1 MTDDYE
7 DYDPLSIEPLTITVG
22 DDFDWDSIDTITI
35 GDSTCDT
42 TTVTDTFSILTDTI
56 TFDDKMWT
64 TSPSLTVGNYSIT
77 EEKLEKLD
85 ALLEAIDLLSD
96 ENDLKSLL
104 DNIRILKKLKNE
116 D

>member
-7 DYDPLSIEPLTITVG
+7 DYDPLSIEPLTVTVG
-22 DDFDWDSIDTITI
+22 DDIDWDNMGTITI
-35 GDSTCDT
+35 SDTSTA
-42 TTVTDTFSILTDTI
+42 TDTFSILTDTI
-56 TFDDKMWT
+56 TFDDTTWT
-64 TSPSLTVGNYSIT
+64 TNPDIKIGKYTIT

-104 DNIRILKKLKNE
+104 DNVRILKKLKNE

>member
-7 DYDPLSIEPLTITVG
+7 DYDPLSIEPLTVTVG
-22 DDFDWDSIDTITI
+22 DDIDWDNMGTITI
-35 GDSTCDT
+35 SDTSTT
-42 TTVTDTFSILTDTI
+42 TDTFSILTDTI
-56 TFDDKMWT
+56 TFDGT
-64 TSPSLTVGNYSIT
+64 THPDIKIGKYTIT

-104 DNIRILKKLKNE
+104 DNVRILKKLKNE